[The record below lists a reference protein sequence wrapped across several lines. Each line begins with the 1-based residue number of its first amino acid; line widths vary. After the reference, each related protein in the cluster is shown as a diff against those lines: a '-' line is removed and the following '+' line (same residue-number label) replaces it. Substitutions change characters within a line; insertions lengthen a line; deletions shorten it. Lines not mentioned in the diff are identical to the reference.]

1 MIESPETLSGEAG
14 RGFGAAPWL
23 GRIVCGDN
31 AEVLSGFPDA
41 CIDLVVTSPP
51 YDDLRTYG
59 GHSWNFEA
67 LAAQLVRVLKPG
79 GVIVW
84 VVADKIDNGRTLTSM
99 RQAIHFKDVCRLN
112 VWDTMIWDK
121 PWCQYGDTAS
131 RYAGTWEYMHILS
144 KGRPKTIN
152 LIRDRSNASAGSTR
166 RIRTDRRVT
175 KDTGG
180 SVTRNKPHV
189 TATEGPRK
197 AIWEYHVGSAQAR
210 TEQGGDV
217 RHPAIFPEALAKDH
231 IASWSNPGDVVLD
244 PFSGSGTTC
253 KAAKELNRQ
262 WCGIEINPEYCAI
275 AEARLSQDVLQ
286 LETCAMRPNGEVS
299 DPRRA

>member
-1 MIESPETLSGEAG
+1 MN
-14 RGFGAAPWL
+14 AAPTTPASPMMPNAAVIGSSAWL

-31 AEVLSGFPDA
+31 TEVLSGFPDA

-84 VVADKIDNGRTLTSM
+84 VVADATVNGSETLTSM
-99 RQAIHFKDVCRLN
+99 RQATHFKDVCGLN
-112 VWDTMIWDK
+112 VHDTMVYEK
-121 PWCQYGDTAS
+121 
-131 RYAGTWEYMHILS
+131 AGTGACGSNLAYWQAWEFMFVLA
-144 KGRPKTIN
+144 KGRPKTVNRIADVKN
-152 LIRDRSNASAGSTR
+152 IRAGAVCTKG
-166 RIRTDRRVT
+166 RIAADGTEKDARVRIMPEISVRTNIWRYQAGNNGDDRTD
-175 KDTGG
+175 
-180 SVTRNKPHV
+180 
-189 TATEGPRK
+189 
-197 AIWEYHVGSAQAR
+197 
-210 TEQGGDV
+210 
-217 RHPAIFPEALAKDH
+217 HPAVFPEALAKDH

-275 AEARLSQDVLQ
+275 AEIRLSQDVLQ
-286 LETCAMRPNGEVS
+286 LETCAMRPNGDFR
-299 DPRRA
+299 DPAP